1 MNVENVEVI
10 TLLVLD
16 VLIQQHLI
24 MMMMQLLMTD
34 HVNMQKTIQ
43 IGMLT
48 LETILMMLQL
58 HLQCIL
64 KVIILVMKVTC

>member
-1 MNVENVEVI
+1 MNVANVGVI
-10 TLLVLD
+10 TPLVLG

-24 MMMMQLLMTD
+24 MMMMQLLMTA